1 MKYVMSAEKSEF
13 FFSLQWKDAPK
24 EMYGK
29 PVKYVKSTGKV
40 LLMCGSLV
48 AHVLLMCC

>member
-1 MKYVMSAEKSEF
+1 MKYIKAAEKSEVF
-13 FFSLQWKDAPK
+13 FFLQWKDAPK

-40 LLMCGSLV
+40 LLRCS
-48 AHVLLMCC
+48 